1 MNGETRP
8 VVLVLLGCFWP
19 GNDASGPNQSF
30 IALATALSRAFD
42 FRVVARDREPGAPV
56 STAPAGWVDLGY
68 AKARYLPVGKLGAV
82 GLTKL
87 LRETPHDALWLN
99 SVYDREFTLPAL
111 AARLLGRT
119 RGAALLSPRGEFAA
133 GALEVKSGK
142 KQVFL
147 NLIRALGLWRGVTV
161 HATSETEAME
171 IAARAPKGTEIVMA
185 PNMRLMLAPPP
196 FVPPDETLRMI
207 FVGRI
212 VPIKG
217 LDFALKVLAKVRAKV
232 EFEIFGPP
240 EDAAT
245 ASQCAKLAA
254 ALPANIVAHWRGA
267 ASNEAIVAAL
277 ARSDLFF
284 LPTGGENFGHAIFE
298 ALSCGAPVLIS
309 DRTPWRNLKAAGAGW
324 DLPLE
329 DQAPFVEA
337 IETFAA
343 LDPEERSRWRGAA
356 REVARKWVEESGAA
370 DASARMLR
378 RLTAVGATR

>member
-1 MNGETRP
+1 MNDETRP
-8 VVLVLLGCFWP
+8 IVLVLLGCFWP

-30 IALATALSRAFD
+30 VALATALSHAFD
-42 FRVVARDREPGAPV
+42 FRVIARDRAPGATT
-56 STAPAGWVDLGY
+56 STAPTDWVDLGY
-68 AKARYLPVGKLGAV
+68 AKARYLPVGRFGAI

-111 AARLLGRT
+111 AARLLGQT
-119 RGAALLSPRGEFAA
+119 RAAALLSPRGEFAA
-133 GALEVKSGK
+133 GALEVKPGK

-147 NLIRALGLWRGVTV
+147 SLIRALGLWRRVTV
-161 HATSETEAME
+161 HATNETEARE
-171 IAARAPKGTEIVMA
+171 IAARAPKGTEIVVA
-185 PNMRLMLAPPP
+185 PNLRLMLAPPP
-196 FVPPDETLRMI
+196 FIPPGDALRVI

-217 LDFALKVLAKVRAKV
+217 LDFALRVLARVRAKV

-240 EDAAT
+240 EDVVT
-245 ASQCAKLAA
+245 AGRCEKLAF

-277 ARSDLFF
+277 ADSDLFF

-298 ALSCGAPVLIS
+298 ALSCGVPLLIS
-309 DRTPWRNLKAAGAGW
+309 DRTPWRNLKEAGAGW

-343 LDPEERSRWRGAA
+343 LDPEERPQWRAAA

-370 DASARMLR
+370 EASARMLR
-378 RLTAVGATR
+378 RLTAAGAAR

>member
-1 MNGETRP
+1 MSAEARP

-30 IALATALSRAFD
+30 IALATALTRAFD
-42 FRVVARDREPGAPV
+42 FRVVARDRPPGASV

-68 AKARYLPVGKLGAV
+68 AKARYLPVGRFGAI
-82 GLTKL
+82 GLAKL
-87 LRETPHDALWLN
+87 LRETPHDVLWLN

-111 AARLLGRT
+111 TLRFLGAARGPV
-119 RGAALLSPRGEFAA
+119 LLSPRGEFAA
-133 GALEVKSGK
+133 GALEVKPGK

-147 NLIRALGLWRGVTV
+147 SLVRALGLWRGVTV
-161 HATSETEAME
+161 HATSDAEAKE
-171 IAARAPKGTEIVMA
+171 IAARAPEGAEIVMA
-185 PNMRLMLAPPP
+185 PNLRLMLAPPP
-196 FVPPDETLRMI
+196 FVAPGEALRMI

-217 LDFALKVLAKVRAKV
+217 LDFALKALGRVRAKV
-232 EFEIFGPP
+232 VFEIFGPP

-245 ASQCAKLAA
+245 ANQCEKLAA
-254 ALPANIVAHWRGA
+254 GLPANVVAHWRGA
-267 ASNEAIVAAL
+267 ASNEAIIAAL

-298 ALSCGAPVLIS
+298 ALSCSVPVLIS
-309 DRTPWRNLKAAGAGW
+309 DRTPWRNMKAANAGW
-324 DLPLE
+324 DLPLD

-337 IETFAA
+337 IEAFAA
-343 LDPEERSRWRGAA
+343 LGPDERLQRRAAA

-370 DASARMLR
+370 EASARMLR
-378 RLTAVGATR
+378 RLTAGGAAS

>member
-1 MNGETRP
+1 MNRETRP

-42 FRVVARDREPGAPV
+42 FRVVARDRAPGAPV
-56 STAPAGWVDLGY
+56 STAPANWVDLGY
-68 AKARYLPVGKLGAV
+68 AKARYLPVGRFGAI

-87 LRETPHDALWLN
+87 LRETPHDVLWLN

-111 AARLLGRT
+111 AARLLLGT
-119 RGAALLSPRGEFAA
+119 RAAALLSPRGEFAA
-133 GALEVKSGK
+133 GALEVKPGK

-147 NLIRALGLWRGVTV
+147 GLIRALGLWRGVTV
-161 HATSETEAME
+161 HATSETEAKE
-171 IAARAPKGTEIVMA
+171 IAARAPAGTAIVMA
-185 PNMRLMLAPPP
+185 PNLRLMLAPPP
-196 FVPPDETLRMI
+196 FLPPGDALRVI

-217 LDFALKVLAKVRAKV
+217 LDFALKVLARVRAKV

-240 EDAAT
+240 EDTAT
-245 ASQCAKLAA
+245 ASRCEKLAA
-254 ALPANIVAHWRGA
+254 ALPPNIVAHWRGA

-277 ARSDLFF
+277 ARTDLFF

-298 ALSCGAPVLIS
+298 SLSCGAPVLIS
-309 DRTPWRNLKAAGAGW
+309 DRTPWRNLKDAGAGW
-324 DLPLE
+324 DLPLD
-329 DQAPFVEA
+329 DQAPFVKA
-337 IETFAA
+337 IESFAA
-343 LDPEERSRWRGAA
+343 LPSEERLQLRAAA

-370 DASARMLR
+370 EASAHMLR
-378 RLTAVGATR
+378 HLTAAGAAR

>member
-1 MNGETRP
+1 MSGETRP

-30 IALATALSRAFD
+30 IALATALSHAYD
-42 FRVVARDREPGAPV
+42 FRVVARDRAPGAPV
-56 STAPAGWVDLGY
+56 SSAPSDWIDLDY
-68 AKARYLPVGKLGAV
+68 ATARYLPVGRFGAI
-82 GLTKL
+82 GLIKL

-111 AARLLGRT
+111 AARFLGRT

-133 GALEVKSGK
+133 GALEVKPGK

-147 NLIRALGLWRGVTV
+147 SLIRALGLWRGVTI
-161 HATSETEAME
+161 HATSDNEAKE
-171 IAARAPKGTEIVMA
+171 IAARAPEGTEIVMA
-185 PNMRLMLAPPP
+185 PNLRLMLTPPP
-196 FVPPDETLRMI
+196 FVPPDEELRVI

-217 LDFALKVLAKVRAKV
+217 LDFALKVLAKVRVKV

-267 ASNEAIVAAL
+267 ASNETVVAAL
-277 ARSDLFF
+277 AHSDLFF

-309 DRTPWRNLKAAGAGW
+309 DRTPWRNLRAAGAGW
-324 DLPLE
+324 DLSLE

-337 IETFAA
+337 IEMFAA
-343 LDPEERSRWRGAA
+343 VGPEERLRWRAAA

-378 RLTAVGATR
+378 RLTAAGPAR